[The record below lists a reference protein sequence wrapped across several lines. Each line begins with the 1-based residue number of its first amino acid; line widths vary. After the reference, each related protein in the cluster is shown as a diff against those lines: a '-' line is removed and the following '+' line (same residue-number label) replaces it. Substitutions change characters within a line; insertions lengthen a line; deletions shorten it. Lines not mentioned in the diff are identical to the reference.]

1 MSQILKESHA
11 QEANVLLHMS
21 DLNVEFMKRRS
32 ALSRGHVI
40 VNAVNHVS
48 LDIFRGEIL
57 AIVGESGSGKTTLAK
72 CVTRLMRPTSGSIK
86 YNQSEITGLKGNE
99 LLNYRRDVQ
108 LVYQDPYESL
118 NPRQNV
124 LTALSLPLRYLKGE
138 KDSSKTKAR
147 VKELI
152 EEVGLDPRVVMYR
165 LPHQLSGGEKQRVNI
180 ARALA
185 PNPKLLVADE
195 PITMLD
201 AQQRLNILSLLM
213 DLKSKRDLSILV
225 ITHDLASA
233 KIISDRMLVMYLGRI
248 VESGP
253 TQSVLS
259 APYHPY
265 VDLIRE
271 SMPRLRLSNEA
282 AEEQQ
287 IASIEE
293 STDISQGCVFRN
305 RCSFATEICSEQ
317 EPKLEQKSSQ
327 RNAACHHPLGQS

>member
-11 QEANVLLHMS
+11 QEAGVLLRVS
-21 DLNVEFMKRRS
+21 DLNVQFMRRRGM
-32 ALSRGHVI
+32 LSRQQST

-48 LDIFRGEIL
+48 FDILRGEIL

-72 CVTRLMRPTSGSIK
+72 CVTRLMRPTSGSIA
-86 YNQSEITGLKGNE
+86 YNQSEITGIKGND
-99 LLNYRRDVQ
+99 LLDYRREVQ

-118 NPRQNV
+118 NPRQDV
-124 LTALSLPLRYLKGE
+124 STALSLPLRYLKGE
-138 KDSSKTKAR
+138 KDSSKIQTR

-165 LPHQLSGGEKQRVNI
+165 LPHQLSGGEKQRINI

-233 KIISDRMLVMYLGRI
+233 KIISDRMIVMYLGRV

-253 TQSVLS
+253 TQRVLS
-259 APYHPY
+259 TPHHPY

-271 SMPRLRLSNEA
+271 SMPRLRLSSDTG
-282 AEEQQ
+282 EEQQ

-293 STDISQGCVFRN
+293 STSLSQGCVFRN
-305 RCSFATEICSEQ
+305 RCKYATEICSQE

-327 RNAACHHPLGQS
+327 HYAACHHPLSV